1 MVADDDHAYITEIP
15 PGRPL
20 ADYLTGEPLP
30 ADQVHAIVGGATSA
44 IATGARH
51 GVRHLHTKAET
62 IFLTPEGDVVVDGLG
77 VYAALG
83 GADTSKEVFHLDR
96 DEARGLTVLL
106 ASLLLGRNFPEP
118 WDHDA
123 VIAEAANLDLP
134 DQLVT
139 TLASER
145 DGDGAAS
152 PADLTRRLVP
162 WGDIR
167 IDALPEPRDPDPIE
181 VADIVR
187 VDVPAPSNDTPYF
200 QRDPGVDPQATQ
212 TFGRRS

>member
-1 MVADDDHAYITEIP
+1 MSTSYARAGYRIAGRFDLAHPYAYQPDFDNATAWIARDVALSRQVRAVVINPDDGQGGIVADAARRAALVSDPHLVAIVQVVVADDDHAYITEIP

-118 WDHDA
+118 WDHD
-123 VIAEAANLDLP
+123 P
-134 DQLVT
+134 
-139 TLASER
+139 
-145 DGDGAAS
+145 
-152 PADLTRRLVP
+152 
-162 WGDIR
+162 
-167 IDALPEPRDPDPIE
+167 
-181 VADIVR
+181 
-187 VDVPAPSNDTPYF
+187 
-200 QRDPGVDPQATQ
+200 
-212 TFGRRS
+212 